1 MENML
6 SKVPKEKK
14 EKIVKKFGYKR
25 YGNILTQNRP
35 DDGTD
40 IWLLPHENINEILED
55 HVDVNEHMLDEIFET
70 CVINLIIDKLV

>member
-6 SKVPKEKK
+6 RKVPKEKK
-14 EKIVKKFGYKR
+14 EEIVQKFGYKK
-25 YGNILTQNRP
+25 Y
-35 DDGTD
+35 GTD